1 MTAPQLS
8 SIEHA
13 KVISAGIHDDDVI
26 ADMVKH
32 LDAFVPCHDC
42 DRPATVRVRARCC
55 PSTDLLCDLHHA
67 ELRVLLMERLAQAWK
82 DRNRCVHCASCGH
95 IFPRHSTLG
104 DLIEESG
111 L

>member
-1 MTAPQLS
+1 MTSLTPTEQAT
-8 SIEHA
+8 
-13 KVISAGIHDDDVI
+13 VTRFGIHDDDVI

-32 LDAFVPCHDC
+32 RDAFVPCHDC
-42 DRPATVRVRARCC
+42 DKPATVRVQARCC

-67 ELRVLLMERLAQAWK
+67 ELRVLLVERLAEAWK
-82 DRNRCVHCASCGH
+82 DRNRCVHCTSCGH

-104 DLIEESG
+104 DLIVEGE